1 MLEIIKKIL
10 LNTSSNALTEYYQSR
25 LKTSN
30 SAVEVEAILSIESLM
45 TFSEE
50 EDQQRDGVK

>member
-50 EDQQRDGVK
+50 EDQQRDWVK

>member
-30 SAVEVEAILSIESLM
+30 SAVEVEAILSMESLM